1 MKKIVL
7 ALLLMLFVVAGC
19 SANNQSA
26 ENQANTDDNTNEQT
40 NDQTTT
46 TDDSKILIAYFSR
59 SGNTEEI
66 ANQINELVGGTLVKI
81 ETVEPYPDSY
91 SETVDIA
98 QQELEQNARPA
109 IQNLNIDMN
118 DYDTIF
124 IGYPIWWHD
133 APMAVYTFLESYDF
147 TGKTVI
153 PFCTSGGSDIDESL
167 SGIEAAVSGA
177 TLLEGLTAND
187 SSDVQSWLENIGI
200 LQ

>member
-66 ANQINELVGGTLVKI
+66 ANQINELVSGTLVKI

-177 TLLEGLTAND
+177 TLLEGVTAND

>member
-66 ANQINELVGGTLVKI
+66 ANQINELVSGTLVKI

>member
-46 TDDSKILIAYFSR
+46 TDDSKILIAYFSK

>member
-40 NDQTTT
+40 NDQTTI

-177 TLLEGLTAND
+177 TLLEGVTAND

>member
-66 ANQINELVGGTLVKI
+66 ANQINELVGDTLVKI

-124 IGYPIWWHD
+124 IGYPIWWHN

>member
-40 NDQTTT
+40 NDQTTI

>member
-7 ALLLMLFVVAGC
+7 ALLVMLFVIAGC
-19 SANNQSA
+19 SASNQGT
-26 ENQANTDDNTNEQT
+26 ENQVETDENTNEQT

-46 TDDSKILIAYFSR
+46 TDDSRILIAYFSR
-59 SGNTEEI
+59 TGNTEEI

-98 QQELEQNARPA
+98 QQELEENARPA
-109 IQNLNIDMN
+109 IQDLNIDMN

-133 APMAVYTFLESYDF
+133 APMAVYTFLEAYDF

-167 SGIEAAVSGA
+167 PGIEAAVSGA

-187 SSDVQSWLENIGI
+187 SSDVQPWLENIGI

>member
-66 ANQINELVGGTLVKI
+66 ANQINELVSGTLVKI

-167 SGIEAAVSGA
+167 SGIEAAVSGV

>member
-40 NDQTTT
+40 NDQTTA

-66 ANQINELVGGTLVKI
+66 ANQINELVGDTLVKI

>member
-66 ANQINELVGGTLVKI
+66 ANQSNELVSGTLVKI

-124 IGYPIWWHD
+124 IGYPIWWHN

>member
-147 TGKTVI
+147 TGKTVV

>member
-124 IGYPIWWHD
+124 IGYPIWWHN

>member
-66 ANQINELVGGTLVKI
+66 ANQSNELVSGTLVKI

-124 IGYPIWWHD
+124 IGYPIWWHN

-177 TLLEGLTAND
+177 TLLEGVTAND

>member
-177 TLLEGLTAND
+177 TLLEGVTAND

>member
-66 ANQINELVGGTLVKI
+66 ANQINELVGGILVKI